1 MCSQNLRRVIAGKGR
16 DCALAIERFN
26 LTVLLEPFN
35 HLEPLRI
42 LISWYFPLSIRV
54 QLNLPRGYG
63 LSELSTG

>member
-26 LTVLLEPFN
+26 STVLLEAFS

-42 LISWYFPLSIRV
+42 LISWYFPFSIRV
-54 QLNLPRGYG
+54 
-63 LSELSTG
+63 